1 MALTFRICSAEW
13 PRRSH
18 LSVFPPAP
26 RESPCP
32 HRPRLLHNCPPSGSR
47 RGWGLPSPERFSH
60 ALTGLLRRDV
70 SIQTLCP
77 FFKNWV
83 VFLLLSFMSSHP
95 FWIHIPYQ
103 TCDLQSQL
111 PVPWVVSTFFEALKF
126 YVWIKSRLS
135 AFFLLLLC
143 FAVTSKKPLHKPRKQ
158 VIFTY

>member
-1 MALTFRICSAEW
+1 MALTFRVCSAEW

-18 LSVFPPAP
+18 LSVFPPVLTGPGFFTIALRAGLVMVWVCIP
-26 RESPCP
+26 WSPKDVE
-32 HRPRLLHNCPPSGSR
+32 H
-47 RGWGLPSPERFSH
+47 FSH
-60 ALTGLLRRDV
+60 VLTGLLRRDV

-83 VFLLLSFMSSHP
+83 VFLLLSFMSSHT
-95 FWIHIPYQ
+95 FWIQIPYQ

-111 PVPWVVSTFFEALKF
+111 PVLWVVSTFFEALKF